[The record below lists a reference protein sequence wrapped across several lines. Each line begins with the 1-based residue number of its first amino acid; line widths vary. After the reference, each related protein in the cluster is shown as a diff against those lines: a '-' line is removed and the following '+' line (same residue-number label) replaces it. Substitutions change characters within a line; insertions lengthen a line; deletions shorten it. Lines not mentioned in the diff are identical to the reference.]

1 MIFGFQ
7 HGHYQHDGHQ
17 HDGQSPHQTP
27 WPPYSARS
35 KARASQGRSLSR
47 SNGRRL
53 NPKNSCFEWPPF
65 KILDIRSNGPEGGS
79 SSAPPGAT
87 PPSFRILIKTR
98 CGPPERG
105 FGVDLPQILVGLGVG
120 LTWFNMAGCHLA
132 EALARFRVG
141 LAWFSMRRCPFGRG
155 LG

>member
-1 MIFGFQ
+1 MASALAKFWLVWVWLSMRRCPCGLSL
-7 HGHYQHDGHQ
+7 GLKS
-17 HDGQSPHQTP
+17 QSLPQSQRLP
-27 WPPYSARS
+27 CSARS

-53 NPKNSCFEWPPF
+53 NPKNSCFEWPPLE
-65 KILDIRSNGPEGGS
+65 ILDIRSNGPEGGS

-132 EALARFRVG
+132 
-141 LAWFSMRRCPFGRG
+141 
-155 LG
+155 